1 MRNKTTK
8 IALALGMLLLAS
20 QAQADQLAD
29 IKAAGVVKVATFDAN
44 PPFGSVD
51 AKTHHIVGY
60 DVDFAQALAKAL
72 GVKLELV
79 ATNPANR
86 IPLLQSGKADLI
98 VADITIT
105 PERAQ
110 VIDFSTPYFVT
121 GQQFLVPAGS
131 PDKLDEYSKARIGAV
146 KGTTGEQ
153 ALHQR
158 FPQARVLSYDD
169 IPLAL
174 TALRL
179 GGGRAGRGL
188 VAAWVSLFRNTPLL
202 VQLLFWYF
210 AAWNLLPLAVKE
222 VVNDEHAWSIL
233 PGNVWWLTPEFLC
246 SMWGLGVFTSAFL
259 VEEIA
264 SGLRAVS
271 PGQREAALSQGF
283 TPWQE
288 LRFIL
293 LPQGLANA
301 WQPIVG
307 QYLNLMKLSSLAS
320 GIGFAELTYQVR
332 QIESYNAHA
341 LEAFAVG
348 TALYLALGV
357 AMGVALTRLGPG
369 RKLQRSARHER

>member
-1 MRNKTTK
+1 MTPMLDWHGVLSGQPLQWIISGFLTTVWVSVAG
-8 IALALGMLLLAS
+8 ILLATLLAVLLL
-20 QAQADQLAD
+20 
-29 IKAAGVVKVATFDAN
+29 
-44 PPFGSVD
+44 
-51 AKTHHIVGY
+51 
-60 DVDFAQALAKAL
+60 
-72 GVKLELV
+72 
-79 ATNPANR
+79 
-86 IPLLQSGKADLI
+86 
-98 VADITIT
+98 
-105 PERAQ
+105 
-110 VIDFSTPYFVT
+110 
-121 GQQFLVPAGS
+121 
-131 PDKLDEYSKARIGAV
+131 
-146 KGTTGEQ
+146 
-153 ALHQR
+153 
-158 FPQARVLSYDD
+158 
-169 IPLAL
+169 
-174 TALRL
+174 ALRL

-188 VAAWVSLFRNTPLL
+188 VATWVSLFRNTPLL

-283 TPWQE
+283 TPWQ
-288 LRFIL
+288 
-293 LPQGLANA
+293 
-301 WQPIVG
+301 PIVG